1 MKKIELFGLSLTF
14 KINKKN
20 ADDAELYTKD
30 NHLKEKI
37 FYLILMVMVIVI
49 SSKSGYIVNTQKYD
63 IGDVAI
69 NDIYSPKSILFNDR
83 DKKQDIIKNLMEGS
97 KKEYIYVPQAGNVYI
112 SGAEYLFDEIL
123 KKDFKK
129 NKLYLDRVEDIIGK
143 PLSPKLINELT
154 QLNKKDLADTK
165 ERVIGFL
172 TKAYATGIIREKGSL
187 TISPPNDELFLE
199 LSDFDKKIVENFL
212 TANYI
217 YDETKTKNSIAE
229 KISQIDNQI
238 LDIKAGTLLVKK
250 GDIITDS

>member
-129 NKLYLDRVEDIIGK
+129 NKL
-143 PLSPKLINELT
+143 
-154 QLNKKDLADTK
+154 
-165 ERVIGFL
+165 
-172 TKAYATGIIREKGSL
+172 
-187 TISPPNDELFLE
+187 
-199 LSDFDKKIVENFL
+199 
-212 TANYI
+212 
-217 YDETKTKNSIAE
+217 
-229 KISQIDNQI
+229 
-238 LDIKAGTLLVKK
+238 
-250 GDIITDS
+250 